1 MLNSKAPLV
10 LMIGGLL
17 FAGTLQAQTDT
28 TETTEDVAC
37 IDVDGDGFGWTGTET
52 CLVPDFVPVAG
63 ECIDFDGDGYGWNGV
78 ESCLIP
84 GFVPTAGACVDFDG
98 DGFGWNGIETCF
110 IDDQPPALDDEA
122 GQPPV
127 IDTPDAEAPDAP
139 VADDSD
145 TNAAA
150 RLAFEEQLNGIRS
163 YGCNPGD
170 PSFELVEVYSNGLL
184 TWDFWLY
191 EEPECVTRPVAA
203 SQVFG
208 IESYVLGDPV
218 LTADGRE
225 AFEFQTEVLQQSQ
238 QDVDNE
244 FPAGTVGFGIIAV
257 EQGGVLLGTT
267 IGSTPEER
275 PTELQD
281 VSLVANVQP
290 IGVRAEPASMEGL
303 IDTWQSEC
311 LNGRVDRRVF
321 DEQNLI
327 ETSSFYDDDDCA
339 ADRFIA
345 TRVNTWNITYGD
357 PVTSV
362 FGQPALRTTIELID
376 SQFSSLVIDSSLP
389 APPALTEIG
398 LVFED
403 IWAVVD
409 NELVI
414 GTCLDKR
421 PGNCGIGENI
431 PDLLNFGNE
440 RRFVRQ

>member
-1 MLNSKAPLV
+1 M
-10 LMIGGLL
+10 
-17 FAGTLQAQTDT
+17 
-28 TETTEDVAC
+28 
-37 IDVDGDGFGWTGTET
+37 
-52 CLVPDFVPVAG
+52 
-63 ECIDFDGDGYGWNGV
+63 
-78 ESCLIP
+78 
-84 GFVPTAGACVDFDG
+84 
-98 DGFGWNGIETCF
+98 
-110 IDDQPPALDDEA
+110 
-122 GQPPV
+122 
-127 IDTPDAEAPDAP
+127 
-139 VADDSD
+139 
-145 TNAAA
+145 
-150 RLAFEEQLNGIRS
+150 
-163 YGCNPGD
+163 
-170 PSFELVEVYSNGLL
+170 
-184 TWDFWLY
+184 
-191 EEPECVTRPVAA
+191 AA

-225 AFEFQTEVLQQSQ
+225 AFEFQSEVLQQSQ

-339 ADRFIA
+339 AERFIA